1 MKKFVIPLARQYG
14 CGGRTVSKMVAD
26 KLGIKY
32 YDKELINI
40 AAEQNGVD
48 GEFYKNFDEK
58 AGTKFASMFSM
69 SSANSYFIPIYN
81 DIQINY
87 KLFYTQ
93 ADIIK
98 EVAKEPCIIVGRC
111 ADYILRDEENVIN
124 VFLHANI
131 ECRKKRLV
139 EKYGVKDKNISKTIA
154 KADKQRASY
163 YNTYTDLTWGDVKNY
178 NLTINTSHLTLEQ
191 VADVIVEYVRKY
203 LSND

>member
-1 MKKFVIPLARQYG
+1 MKKFVITLARQYG

-81 DIQINY
+81 DIQIND

-124 VFLHANI
+124 GQKSAEGYGIFLHCGLSFPWAPAK
-131 ECRKKRLV
+131 ERKVSLRAF
-139 EKYGVKDKNISKTIA
+139 ISSRVP
-154 KADKQRASY
+154 QAS
-163 YNTYTDLTWGDVKNY
+163 TAPSAITM
-178 NLTINTSHLTLEQ
+178 I
-191 VADVIVEYVRKY
+191 
-203 LSND
+203 